1 MHGVYILFFDNHKMI
16 PIQALRGNTVEKN
29 SENMCHEFESE
40 IKQHATNTY
49 VSMSTEGL
57 LSVLI
62 NNQTWRIG
70 F

>member
-1 MHGVYILFFDNHKMI
+1 MI
-16 PIQALRGNTVEKN
+16 PIQALRGNTVKKN

-62 NNQTWRIG
+62 NNQT
-70 F
+70 

>member
-1 MHGVYILFFDNHKMI
+1 MI
-16 PIQALRGNTVEKN
+16 PIQALRGNTVEK
-29 SENMCHEFESE
+29 NMCHEFESE

-62 NNQTWRIG
+62 NNQT
-70 F
+70 